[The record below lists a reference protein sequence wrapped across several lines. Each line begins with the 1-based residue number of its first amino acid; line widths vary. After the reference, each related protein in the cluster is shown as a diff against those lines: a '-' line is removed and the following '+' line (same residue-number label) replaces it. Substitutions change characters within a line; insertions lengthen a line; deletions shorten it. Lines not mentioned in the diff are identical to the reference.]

1 MSMNVLVTA
10 IGSFSASA
18 VIGSL
23 LKDERIDR
31 VFGCDVFPKEWHYI
45 SNDFEEVF
53 LAPYVSNEKM
63 YHQFIKNLIVQHNI
77 DLIIPLTDVEVDF
90 FNKFRIDFDNVL
102 VTIGNSEFI
111 SVARDKEK
119 LTHFLKENRFN
130 YPKSYSIEN
139 IEKANYPLIGKPR
152 NGRSSEGVFILNSA
166 DDLSANKDYSNYIF
180 QEIIKGNVITVDV
193 LRSKE
198 THEIRLIPRKELIR
212 TKNGA
217 GLTVEL
223 FFNEKLNS
231 LVQQICKILN
241 ADGVFNME
249 FIQTEEEYYL
259 IDINPRFSAGIGF
272 TCLMGYDIVYN
283 TLNLF
288 LQEKLDPIG
297 EYKNMIAQ
305 KHMVDVVIK
314 VN

>member
-139 IEKANYPLIGKPR
+139 IEKANYPLIGKPK
-152 NGRSSEGVFILNSA
+152 NGRSSEGVFILTSA
-166 DDLSANKDYSNYIF
+166 DDLSTNKDYSNYIF
-180 QEIIKGNVITVDV
+180 QEIIKGNVVTVDV
-193 LRSKE
+193 LRNKE
-198 THEIRLIPRKELIR
+198 TDDIRLIPRKELIR

-223 FFNEKLNS
+223 FFDENLNS
-231 LVQQICKILN
+231 LVQQICKTLN

-288 LQEKLDPIG
+288 LQQKLDLIE

-305 KHMVDVVIK
+305 KHMVDVAIK
-314 VN
+314 IL

>member
-1 MSMNVLVTA
+1 MNVLVTA

-139 IEKANYPLIGKPR
+139 IEKANYPLIGKPK
-152 NGRSSEGVFILNSA
+152 NGRSSEGVFILTSA
-166 DDLSANKDYSNYIF
+166 DDLSTNKDYSNYIF
-180 QEIIKGNVITVDV
+180 QEIIKGNVVTVDV
-193 LRSKE
+193 LRNKE
-198 THEIRLIPRKELIR
+198 TDDIRLIPRKELIR

-223 FFNEKLNS
+223 FFDENLNS
-231 LVQQICKILN
+231 LVQQICKALN
-241 ADGVFNME
+241 SDGVFNME
-249 FIQTEEEYYL
+249 FIQTERGYYL

>member
-1 MSMNVLVTA
+1 MNVLVTA

-139 IEKANYPLIGKPR
+139 IEKANYPLIGKPK
-152 NGRSSEGVFILNSA
+152 NGRSSEGVFILTSA
-166 DDLSANKDYSNYIF
+166 DDLSTNKDYSNYIF
-180 QEIIKGNVITVDV
+180 QEIIKGNVVTVDV
-193 LRSKE
+193 LRNKE
-198 THEIRLIPRKELIR
+198 TDDIRLIPRKELIR

-223 FFNEKLNS
+223 FFDENLNS
-231 LVQQICKILN
+231 LVQQICKTLN

-288 LQEKLDPIG
+288 LQQKLDLIE

-305 KHMVDVVIK
+305 KHMVDVAIK
-314 VN
+314 IL